1 MGQLIDAILTIQR
14 IDAVYCHIRLG
25 YFIIIECVQWR
36 TDEIIILAMVTK
48 KNGICLFE
56 LHYNAAAKIPIRD
69 FHN

>member
-48 KNGICLFE
+48 K
-56 LHYNAAAKIPIRD
+56 KWDMPI
-69 FHN
+69 